1 MKKIM
6 HTGRDARAL
15 LRQGINLAADSVA
28 FTLGPKGRNVS
39 IARQST
45 SPKITNDGST
55 ILQAISVKDPTVQ
68 MGVDFVKEVSRL
80 VELEAY
86 DGTTTSAL
94 LARTLIN
101 DCLDKIDTDSILG
114 KDRVNPMAMKREIEA
129 ACAYVVTELR
139 KRATKI
145 SSREDILKAALVAVE
160 NESLA
165 TIITDVFM
173 EIGKD
178 GIILVEEGQQETT
191 YEVVKGMEIPVGLPS
206 EDYGDEVVVP
216 NASVLVSLNDLK
228 DIKALIPVIQSV
240 ADAGDRELVI
250 VAKSFSK
257 ELMQDFLKMHVTGE
271 FTVYPVRSTI
281 PDKTHQMHD
290 IASFT
295 GAVVLDQTHKL
306 GRVATF
312 KMTKDKSL
320 FIEGRGD
327 TSAHVTKLAD
337 ELKSAKTEF
346 DKEVLQTR
354 ISSLSGGVAVISVG
368 APSQVERGY
377 LKDKLDDAVQS
388 VRGAIREG
396 VVKGGGTT
404 LYDIANDSHV
414 GILANALKAPR
425 AQIIENG
432 TDESTEGV
440 IDGLPVAL
448 ACVRNACSVAG
459 IVITTE
465 LTIALDETTETKAGD
480 LDA

>member
-15 LRQGINLAADSVA
+15 LREGVNLAADSVK
-28 FTLGPKGRNVS
+28 FTLGPKGRNVA

-55 ILQAISVKDPTVQ
+55 ILQAITVKDPTIQ
-68 MGVDFVKEVSRL
+68 MGVDFIKEVSRL

-94 LARTLIN
+94 IARTLIN

-114 KDRVNPMAMKREIEA
+114 KDRANPMEMKKNIEE
-129 ACAYVVTELR
+129 ACAYVVGAL
-139 KRATKI
+139 KARATPI
-145 SSREDILKAALVAVE
+145 SSREDILKAARVAVE
-160 NESLA
+160 NEYLA

-178 GIILVEEGQQETT
+178 GIILVEEGQKETT

-206 EDYGDEVVVP
+206 EDYGDEIVVP
-216 NASVLVSLNDLK
+216 NASVLVSLNEMK
-228 DIKALIPVIQSV
+228 DIQTLIPIIQSV
-240 ADAGDRELVI
+240 ADAGDHELVV
-250 VAKSFSK
+250 VAKSFTK

-271 FTVYPVRSTI
+271 FTVLPVRSTI

-306 GRVATF
+306 GRVTTF

-320 FIEGRGD
+320 FIEGKGD
-327 TSAHVTKLAD
+327 TATHVAKLRE
-337 ELKSAKTEF
+337 ELKLCKTEF
-346 DKEVLQTR
+346 DKEILQTR
-354 ISSLSGGVAVISVG
+354 ISALSGGVAVISVG

-377 LKDKLDDAVQS
+377 LQDKLDDAVQS
-388 VRGAIREG
+388 VRGALREG

-404 LYDIANDSHV
+404 LHDIANDSHV
-414 GILANALKAPR
+414 GILTNALKAPY
-425 AQIIENG
+425 AQIVDNG
-432 TDESTEGV
+432 TDVFTDEV

-465 LTIALDETTETKAGD
+465 LTIALDETTETQAGD
-480 LDA
+480 FDA